1 MNKNAKVSLIL
12 NILIVISGSIGLVLS
27 LNLGA
32 YMFAYFTIL
41 SNTLAVI
48 ASILYVI
55 NLLVKKNQS
64 EIPYYVMV
72 LRLMSSVCLLVTI
85 LTVFTILAATTAD
98 NYLNGLIYLLKTDGM
113 FFHHLLCPVLS
124 IVSFIFF
131 EGDRRLNKKK
141 TIYLGML
148 PFILYAIVTITLNI
162 TRTLDGPYTFLQ
174 VYERPVYASI
184 ITGVI
189 MFVATYFLTRFL
201 LLENQKHAPRIKR
214 DTLKKA

>member
-12 NILIVISGSIGLVLS
+12 NILIAISGSIGLILS
-27 LNLGA
+27 VKLGA

-48 ASILYVI
+48 TSILYVI

-64 EIPYYVMV
+64 EIPYYVIV
-72 LRLMSSVCLLVTI
+72 LRFMSSVCLLVTI
-85 LTVFTILAATTAD
+85 LTVFTILAATIAD
-98 NYLNGLIYLLKTDGM
+98 NYINGLIYLLTTDGM
-113 FFHHLLCPVLS
+113 FFHHLVCPVLS
-124 IVSFIFF
+124 IVSFVFF

-162 TRTLDGPYTFLQ
+162 THTLDGPYPFLQ

-184 ITGVI
+184 ITGVV

-214 DTLKKA
+214 DTFKKA